1 MLFNHS
7 KKIKQY
13 NYLKIEKELDKLWY
27 NILNL
32 MSHYAVI
39 NNPGKNSVTAERAGE
54 GLEGSQGNGNPLQY
68 PCLENPMVGYNP
80 WGRQESDTTERRVYV
95 CVCVCVCVCAGQ

>member
-1 MLFNHS
+1 MTERQFIFKN
-7 KKIKQY
+7 KRR
-13 NYLKIEKELDKLWY
+13 LDKLWY

-54 GLEGSQGNGNPLQY
+54 ELEGS
-68 PCLENPMVGYNP
+68 VGH
-80 WGRQESDTTERRVYV
+80 
-95 CVCVCVCVCAGQ
+95 